1 MMIVTGSETQYGIV
15 IDAGSSGSRLHI
27 YQWDSPQYTLHT
39 EEKNQDH
46 EDTNGVM
53 LLKSVP
59 QIHQQKN
66 WTHKI
71 SPGLSSFKDK
81 PSQAYSKHIK
91 ELLDF
96 AKDIIPADKISET
109 PIFIQATAGM
119 RLLSKRKQEL
129 ILDGLCNSIRSETKF
144 LLEDCHSQI
153 QIIDGETEGLYG
165 WLSLNYLLGNFNNYV
180 PENQL
185 QHSSSGFMDM
195 GGASTQLAFMP
206 SDPEEISKHKE
217 DIHTIYLK
225 NINGDIQEWDVF
237 VSTWLGF
244 GANRARSRY
253 LAQLINSLPE
263 NANEEDD
270 DDYETRQINDPCLP
284 RGAKTKFEFK
294 DKDFE
299 INGVGDFSHCLK
311 SMYPLLL
318 NNLPCAE
325 EPCLFN
331 GVHAPNINFEKDKF
345 VGISEYWYTAN
356 DIFKMNGEYNFHEFS
371 SKVKEFCESDW
382 DTLKKNNEDG
392 LYNNIPDSFL
402 MDSCFKANWI
412 LNVLHE
418 GFDLPRMDVDIKDTD
433 SADDRHVPF
442 KSADKINGK
451 DLSWTLGR
459 ILMYAS
465 GLVTVGD
472 KRTTVGIMPSPMEV
486 KKLGKKF
493 IPGAIEKLQNNVTG
507 TGSPSIWFSL
517 KTWMFNIRLLLFIF
531 VPIYICI
538 NKFRLMKHV
547 PLHRIREGFNVLHSH
562 LYKLK
567 NYSKLSRDGESL
579 SKLEEGT
586 MERGRFGRQ
595 EMENTSNFRSR
606 SMMNLGGSM
615 GEREAYPLSD
625 RKSSHFQNSNP
636 DLVSGVRPVFSMTD
650 FSSFKNPN
658 RS

>member
-27 YQWDSPQYTLHT
+27 YQWDWPQYTLHT

-96 AKDIIPADKISET
+96 AKDIIPADKIPET

-371 SKVKEFCESDW
+371 SKVKKFCESDW

-517 KTWMFNIRLLLFIF
+517 KT
-531 VPIYICI
+531 
-538 NKFRLMKHV
+538 
-547 PLHRIREGFNVLHSH
+547 
-562 LYKLK
+562 
-567 NYSKLSRDGESL
+567 
-579 SKLEEGT
+579 
-586 MERGRFGRQ
+586 
-595 EMENTSNFRSR
+595 
-606 SMMNLGGSM
+606 
-615 GEREAYPLSD
+615 
-625 RKSSHFQNSNP
+625 
-636 DLVSGVRPVFSMTD
+636 
-650 FSSFKNPN
+650 
-658 RS
+658 